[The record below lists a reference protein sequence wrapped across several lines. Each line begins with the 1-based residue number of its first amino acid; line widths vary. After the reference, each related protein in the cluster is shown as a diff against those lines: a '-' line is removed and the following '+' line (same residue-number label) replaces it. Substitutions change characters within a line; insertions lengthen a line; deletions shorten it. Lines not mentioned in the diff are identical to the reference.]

1 MAKSNFRIELT
12 GVKSLLTTKTK
23 VELLSNS
30 VKKPRVYEFQSK
42 RFS

>member
-23 VELLSNS
+23 VEPLSNS